1 MSSPWRNELERVLRA
16 RIGKRLVLL
25 GVGNPLRGDDGV
37 GSLLARRMRE
47 RGKPFVL
54 DGGSAPENC
63 GEPIAA
69 LAPRTVLVVDAARF
83 GGNAGAVR
91 IFRSGE
97 VAGGALSTHD
107 QSLRVLAH
115 YLRGRCG
122 CEMLI
127 LGVEPA
133 SVGIGAGLSAPV
145 RATLD
150 EMEAAFLSMLPDS
163 EMRPSR

>member
-1 MSSPWRNELERVLRA
+1 MSSHWKNELERLLHP
-16 RIGKRLVLL
+16 RIGKRLVLV

-54 DGGSAPENC
+54 DGGTAPENC

-69 LAPRTVLVVDAARF
+69 LAPETVLVVDAARC
-83 GGNAGAVR
+83 GGDAGAVR

-97 VAGGALSTHD
+97 IAGGALSTHD

-115 YLRGRCG
+115 YLKRRCG

-133 SVGIGAGLSAPV
+133 SVGIGEGLSAPV
-145 RATLD
+145 RAALD
-150 EMEAAFLSMLPDS
+150 EMEAVLLEILPDK
-163 EMRPSR
+163 

>member
-1 MSSPWRNELERVLRA
+1 LSSHWKNELERLLHP
-16 RIGKRLVLL
+16 RIGKRLVLV

-47 RGKPFVL
+47 RGRACVF
-54 DGGSAPENC
+54 DGGTAPENC

-69 LAPRTVLVVDAARF
+69 LAPETVLVVDAARC
-83 GGNAGAVR
+83 GGDAGAVK

-97 VAGGALSTHD
+97 IAGGALSTHD

-133 SVGIGAGLSAPV
+133 SVGIGEGLSAPV

-150 EMEAAFLSMLPDS
+150 EMEAILLEILPDS
-163 EMRPSR
+163 

>member
-1 MSSPWRNELERVLRA
+1 LSSHWKNELERLLHP

-47 RGKPFVL
+47 RGKALVF

-69 LAPRTVLVVDAARF
+69 LAPETVLVVDAARC
-83 GGNAGAVR
+83 GGNPGAVR
-91 IFRSGE
+91 IFRSAE
-97 VAGGALSTHD
+97 IAGGALSTHD

-115 YLRGRCG
+115 YLKCRCG

-127 LGVEPA
+127 LGVEPGI
-133 SVGIGAGLSAPV
+133 VGIGAGLSAPV

>member
-1 MSSPWRNELERVLRA
+1 LSSLWKNELERALRPL
-16 RIGKRLVLL
+16 IGKRLALV

-47 RGKPFVL
+47 RGKACVF

-63 GEPIAA
+63 GELIAA
-69 LAPRTVLVVDAARF
+69 LAPETVLVVDAARC
-83 GGNAGAVR
+83 GGDAGAVR

-97 VAGGALSTHD
+97 IAGGALSTHD

-115 YLRGRCG
+115 YLKCRCG
-122 CEMLI
+122 CEMFI

-133 SVGIGAGLSAPV
+133 RVGIGDGLSAPV

-150 EMEAAFLSMLPDS
+150 EMEAVLLEILPDK
-163 EMRPSR
+163 